1 MNEPPQPPEQDESQ
15 QPPLL
20 QSRPSQPRRESAQA
34 SEAPAR
40 EQQPLRGQPLRD
52 DRPERQGRR
61 GRNQRDETPSGPPP
75 PRQPRAVRGQSG
87 GEVSLKTIGLIAFV
101 FGVFL
106 HGCVAW
112 SVLDDEG
119 LPTEDDLPTIAATST
134 PAPQTTVTP
143 TALPDRTTCDEIRG
157 TEYRSEAERDF
168 FRRNCITTLAPVT
181 PPSGPVLGQSTGPA
195 G

>member
-1 MNEPPQPPEQDESQ
+1 MNEPPQPSEQDESQ
-15 QPPLL
+15 QPSLL
-20 QSRPSQPRRESAQA
+20 QSRRSQPRRESDRVAEK
-34 SEAPAR
+34 SGR

-52 DRPERQGRR
+52 DRPGKGRL
-61 GRNQRDETPSGPPP
+61 GRNQRDEASSGPPP

-87 GEVSLKTIGLIAFV
+87 GEVSLKTIGIIAFV

-106 HGCVAW
+106 HGCVAL

-119 LPTEDDLPTIAATST
+119 LPTEDDLPIAVATAT
-134 PAPQTTVTP
+134 VAPQTTVTP

-168 FRRNCITTLAPVT
+168 FRRNCITTIAPVT
-181 PPSGPVLGQSTGPA
+181 PQAGPALGTLTGPA